1 MSQTAPT
8 SPAAG
13 LPLHR
18 IALTVL
24 LPFAGG
30 YFLSYLFRTVNA
42 VIAPDLIRDLQ
53 LTASDLGL
61 LTAAYYVTFSGV
73 QLPVGALLDRFG
85 PRRVQAAMLLLA
97 ATGALLFSVGQSI
110 VVLIAARALVGAGVA
125 VALMS
130 TIKAITLW
138 LPRER
143 WALWNGIVMM
153 TGGLGALVATTPVEA
168 ALHLTD
174 WRGVFA
180 ALAGIT
186 VLASGLIFFVVPD
199 RVPDGAPP
207 LPVLQ
212 QLKGF
217 SLIFRDRFFWRVAPM
232 VAMCLA
238 SGLAIQTLWAGP
250 WLRDVAGLDR
260 AATADHLFVLAFA
273 LMVGFGLN
281 GVAVEI
287 AARFRYSIVQVM
299 GAGAVLYLFTL
310 AAIALPLAP
319 NSLWPLIGFGLVS
332 NTVVVGYVVLSG
344 HFPLTHA
351 ARANTA
357 LNLLAFGGAFF
368 AQAMVGRVLDMW
380 PVLPGGH
387 YNPEGY
393 RAAFGVLL
401 GLSILSVAWF
411 FWSERRAR
419 QR

>member
-1 MSQTAPT
+1 LVQQT
-8 SPAAG
+8 SPAPLIG
-13 LPLHR
+13 ISLPR
-18 IALTVL
+18 IVLTVL

-42 VIAPDLIRDLQ
+42 VIAPDLIRDLS
-53 LTASDLGL
+53 LSASDLGL

-85 PRRVQAAMLLLA
+85 PRRVQAGMLLLA
-97 ATGALLFSVGQSI
+97 AAGALLFSLGQSLG
-110 VVLIAARALVGAGVA
+110 VLTLARALVGAGVA

-143 WALWNGIVMM
+143 WALWNGLVMM
-153 TGGLGALVATTPVEA
+153 IGGLGALVATTPVEA
-168 ALHLTD
+168 ALRITD

-180 ALAGIT
+180 ALSGIT
-186 VLASGLIFFVVPD
+186 VLASATILFVVPD
-199 RVPDGAPP
+199 RATAGPPP
-207 LPVLQ
+207 LPFVQ

-217 SLIFRDRFFWRVAPM
+217 ALIFRDRFFWRVSPM
-232 VAMCLA
+232 VAMVLA

-250 WLRDVAGLDR
+250 WLRDVAMLDR
-260 AATADHLFVLAFA
+260 AATADHLYVLAFA
-273 LMVGFGLN
+273 LMLGFGLN

-287 AARFRYSIVQVM
+287 AARFRYTAVHVM
-299 GAGAVLYLFTL
+299 AGGALLYLVAL
-310 AAIALPLAP
+310 AMLALPVASG
-319 NSLWPLIGFGLVS
+319 SLWPLVLFGLVS
-332 NTVVVGYVVLSG
+332 NTVVVGYVVLSA

-368 AQAMVGRVLDMW
+368 AQAMVGRVLDLC

-387 YNPEGY
+387 YDPEGY
-393 RAAFGVLL
+393 RVAFLILL
-401 GLSILSVAWF
+401 GLSALSVAWF
-411 FWSERRAR
+411 FWAGRRR
-419 QR
+419 